1 VKTYFALLALG
12 LGLLAVVT
20 LFGGWSA
27 GAGGMVAIG
36 AQLVALGLLRPV
48 MGAPTE
54 TFVPRWLLGMAIR
67 AAAVTGLVIYA
78 AMHRSQIA
86 LLPAAL
92 GCLGVLLPLLF
103 TETRFLK

>member
-1 VKTYFALLALG
+1 MRSYLRLFSVG

-36 AQLVALGLLRPV
+36 AQLVALALIRPAFSTPHPV
-48 MGAPTE
+48 
-54 TFVPRWLLGMAIR
+54 FVRRWLAGMGIR
-67 AAAVTGLVIYA
+67 AAAVIGLVVYA
-78 AMHRSQIA
+78 ALHRSVIA
-86 LLPAAL
+86 PLPAAL